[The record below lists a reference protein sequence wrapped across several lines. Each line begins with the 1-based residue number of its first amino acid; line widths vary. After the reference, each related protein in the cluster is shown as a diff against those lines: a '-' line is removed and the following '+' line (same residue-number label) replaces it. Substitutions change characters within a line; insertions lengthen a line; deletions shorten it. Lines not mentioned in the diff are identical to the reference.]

1 MSGGADATRPRQPF
15 AGRRPRGLVLAA
27 GAGRRLGQGPK
38 ALLPR
43 DDGITLIESVV
54 LALLGGGCQ
63 DVTVVTGARGE
74 EVESALAGCDR
85 VAIAFNPDW
94 SSGMGSSLRRGL
106 QAIGPGPDVMVT
118 PVDRPGICAAE
129 VARLIAAH
137 RPGAI
142 TAAAHRDSEGRL
154 RRGHPVLFDASWTSQ
169 AAAAAHGDIGAR
181 DLLEAHR
188 SVVDLIDCSDLDDGA
203 DVDVPAD
210 LHRLG
215 AAVRRR
221 R

>member
-1 MSGGADATRPRQPF
+1 MSGGAEATRPSQSF
-15 AGRRPRGLVLAA
+15 AGQLPRGLVLAA
-27 GAGRRLGQGPK
+27 GAGRRLGRGPK
-38 ALLPR
+38 ALLLR
-43 DDGITLIESVV
+43 DDGLTLIESVV
-54 LALLGGGCQ
+54 LALLDGGCQ
-63 DVTVVTGARGE
+63 DVTVVAGARSE
-74 EVESALAGCDR
+74 EVASALAGCDR
-85 VAIAFNPDW
+85 VSVAFNPDW
-94 SSGMGSSLRRGL
+94 AAGMGSSLRRGL

-142 TAAAHRDSEGRL
+142 TAAAHRDSEGQL
-154 RRGHPVLFDASWTSQ
+154 QRGHPVLFDASWTSQ

-181 DLLEAHR
+181 DVLDAHR